1 MTDTTD
7 IAALNRPVRD
17 RYDWSNAVWRD
28 CDQCGKQHTGT
39 VTAEDGS
46 QICAQCADQLYWSA
60 WQVLA
65 ERALDQL
72 EAERQQREAAEKAL
86 SEKNERAAACVNAFE
101 GIETDRI
108 AGKTLGEF
116 LAGEVRLNKAEPTP
130 GGGFGF
136 TFSGF
141 AVQLMAESFADQFK
155 ESGAINYLELLFEHK
170 EIGPLTVTMQRVEGL
185 TPAHKLAAAEKSNAF
200 LKEQLAQL
208 ANFNPDW
215 DRLEACQESWREV
228 VALLKEKETEI
239 SALKAKLANPVVL
252 PAGYSAR
259 AGHPFHEGER
269 NVMIPNKHGDWL
281 SRFDVEHAIHIAGFP
296 FTVKGE

>member
-7 IAALNRPVRD
+7 IAALTRPVRD

-46 QICAQCADQLYWSA
+46 QICAHCADQLYWSA

-65 ERALDQL
+65 ERALDLL
-72 EAERQQREAAEKAL
+72 EAERQ
-86 SEKNERAAACVNAFE
+86 RA
-101 GIETDRI
+101 GTRI
-108 AGKTLGEF
+108 ADLEKRLRYTEETLIAAND
-116 LAGEVRLNKAEPTP
+116 L
-130 GGGFGF
+130 
-136 TFSGF
+136 
-141 AVQLMAESFADQFK
+141 
-155 ESGAINYLELLFEHK
+155 
-170 EIGPLTVTMQRVEGL
+170 LTV
-185 TPAHKLAAAEKSNAF
+185 AEA
-200 LKEQLAQL
+200 
-208 ANFNPDW
+208 
-215 DRLEACQESWREV
+215 
-228 VALLKEKETEI
+228 EI
-239 SALKAKLANPVVL
+239 AALKAKLANPVVV

-281 SRFDVEHAIHIAGFP
+281 SRFEVEHAIHVAGFQ